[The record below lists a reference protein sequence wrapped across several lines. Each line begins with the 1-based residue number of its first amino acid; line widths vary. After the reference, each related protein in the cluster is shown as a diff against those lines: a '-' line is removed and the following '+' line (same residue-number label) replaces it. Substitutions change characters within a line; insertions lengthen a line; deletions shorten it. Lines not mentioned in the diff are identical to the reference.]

1 MSAAFLLF
9 FLFRDEL
16 WFLLKG
22 LLLSSLLLLLLMELL
37 LFSRSLSISRV
48 KQLVNS
54 RLLGRL
60 GEGQYWDSTWTEEE
74 GMVQGDVLQS
84 SAGHRLADFTSQ
96 TPIFILTLI
105 YIAQTTSEQTI
116 SPGISMC

>member
-60 GEGQYWDSTWTEEE
+60 GEGQYWDSTWTEE
-74 GMVQGDVLQS
+74 GMVQGDVL
-84 SAGHRLADFTSQ
+84 
-96 TPIFILTLI
+96 
-105 YIAQTTSEQTI
+105 SE
-116 SPGISMC
+116 